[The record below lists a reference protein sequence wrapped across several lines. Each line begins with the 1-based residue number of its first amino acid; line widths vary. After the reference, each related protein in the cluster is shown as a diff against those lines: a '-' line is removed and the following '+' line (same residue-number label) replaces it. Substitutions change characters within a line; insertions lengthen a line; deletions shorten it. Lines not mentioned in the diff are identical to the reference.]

1 MPVTPRIAPAQY
13 VAARHPCSTSTIHAH
28 QTRLLEVALIAAIAV
43 PLHEAVRAI
52 RQAIANAPELS
63 NEALGINGGSRLGTK
78 TSMSSEDFRTFTER
92 AERQGRPGMAA
103 LLRLERHLGLR
114 GNEAIHARE
123 DTLRRWK
130 RELQADGRITVLA
143 GTKGGRPAERAAG
156 S

>member
-1 MPVTPRIAPAQY
+1 
-13 VAARHPCSTSTIHAH
+13 
-28 QTRLLEVALIAAIAV
+28 
-43 PLHEAVRAI
+43 
-52 RQAIANAPELS
+52 
-63 NEALGINGGSRLGTK
+63 
-78 TSMSSEDFRTFTER
+78 MSSEDFRTFTER